1 MQRDDNQN
9 YPIKDFYVLLYDIY
23 GGRFSVFSGS
33 WHMYFCITAI
43 KIAMLSI
50 NVNNFQMIN
59 SISLFIVVIFDFLEP
74 CEPGK

>member
-33 WHMYFCITAI
+33 WHMYFYNTVI
-43 KIAMLSI
+43 KDRHVEHKCQQFS
-50 NVNNFQMIN
+50 
-59 SISLFIVVIFDFLEP
+59 SD
-74 CEPGK
+74 K